1 MLFTARKANDILRDK
16 LTDITSQ
23 YADAMERLHIAES
36 THANQ
41 TDVLRVALDDL
52 HNASAIAFILR
63 KTGIVVNSTGPD
75 LLVAARTAKLDA
87 THKELSDVLATCAVA
102 KENVDQLDK
111 R

>member
-1 MLFTARKANDILRDK
+1 MASHCRLFFPVTYLISFTARKANDILRDK

-52 HNASAIAFILR
+52 HNASALAFILPKQEWSLIR
-63 KTGIVVNSTGPD
+63 
-75 LLVAARTAKLDA
+75 LVQTY
-87 THKELSDVLATCAVA
+87 
-102 KENVDQLDK
+102 
-111 R
+111 